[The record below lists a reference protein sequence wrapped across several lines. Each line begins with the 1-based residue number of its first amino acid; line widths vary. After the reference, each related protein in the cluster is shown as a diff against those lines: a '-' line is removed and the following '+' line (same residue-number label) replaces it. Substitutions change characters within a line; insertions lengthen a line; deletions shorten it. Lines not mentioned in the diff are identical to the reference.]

1 MPIREYEC
9 SQCGRRVE
17 RLELAGQISEG
28 FSMSEVNR
36 TPCEYGSEE
45 WEEVF
50 TSIPFRLKGSGFHV
64 NDYGRPKNYSFSF
77 PPHTRGCAPYL
88 SSCGMLQLDRARS
101 TARRERAVVSHEQP
115 FGRLFREVTPVC
127 TLGPPDEAFIH

>member
-36 TPCEYGSEE
+36 TPCECGSEE

-50 TSIPFRLKGSGFHV
+50 TSISFRLKGSGFHV
-64 NDYGRPKNYSFSF
+64 NDYGSPKNYSFSF
-77 PPHTRGCAPYL
+77 PPHTRGCTPYL
-88 SSCGMLQLDRARS
+88 SSCGMLHPDTFLGSAFLNLRYS
-101 TARRERAVVSHEQP
+101 VS
-115 FGRLFREVTPVC
+115 
-127 TLGPPDEAFIH
+127 

>member
-36 TPCEYGSEE
+36 TPCECGSEE

-50 TSIPFRLKGSGFHV
+50 TSISFRLKGSGFHV
-64 NDYGRPKNYSFSF
+64 NDDGSPKNYSFSF
-77 PPHTRGCAPYL
+77 PPHTRGCTPYL
-88 SSCGMLQLDRARS
+88 SSCGMPQLDSGDPLVAE
-101 TARRERAVVSHEQP
+101 AAGGFLALVV
-115 FGRLFREVTPVC
+115 
-127 TLGPPDEAFIH
+127 